1 MILAGQYFEQI
12 STGLQKAIF
21 TNIVNYFIFRVSR
34 MDAIILENNIKMEVA
49 VKNSHI
55 NRVKILTELEDR
67 ECVTRIGKAGRLY
80 SAIRGRTTDFVPIP
94 RKKKMRKDTKLP
106 QNNGNTDKKI
116 FSIETKNTLKDLM
129 IKQSASR
136 KKVNL
141 ENNG

>member
-1 MILAGQYFEQI
+1 M
-12 STGLQKAIF
+12 LQ
-21 TNIVNYFIFRVSR
+21 
-34 MDAIILENNIKMEVA
+34 EV
-49 VKNSHI
+49 
-55 NRVKILTELEDR
+55 
-67 ECVTRIGKAGRLY
+67 GKAGRLY

-94 RKKKMRKDTKLP
+94 RKKKMRKILNYHRITEI
-106 QNNGNTDKKI
+106 QIKKI